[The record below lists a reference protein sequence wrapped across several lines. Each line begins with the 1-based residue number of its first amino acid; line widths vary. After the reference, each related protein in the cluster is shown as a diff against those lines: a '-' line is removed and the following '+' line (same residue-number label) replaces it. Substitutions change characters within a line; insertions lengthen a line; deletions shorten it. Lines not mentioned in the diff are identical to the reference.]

1 MDVMVGVAKEGHFA
15 AEMIDLV
22 FNPATGMFE
31 NVSGPSAPPAGN
43 SSSGQMD
50 IMKSVAKEGHFVV
63 DMARL
68 QAEAQ
73 ALNQTFPTLP
83 KTLSTTEAKI
93 TYKGK
98 CRAYP

>member
-73 ALNQTFPTLP
+73 
-83 KTLSTTEAKI
+83 KTIA
-93 TYKGK
+93 
-98 CRAYP
+98 

>member
-1 MDVMVGVAKEGHFA
+1 MDVMVG
-15 AEMIDLV
+15 
-22 FNPATGMFE
+22 
-31 NVSGPSAPPAGN
+31 
-43 SSSGQMD
+43 
-50 IMKSVAKEGHFVV
+50 VAKEGHFVV

-98 CRAYP
+98 CRTYP